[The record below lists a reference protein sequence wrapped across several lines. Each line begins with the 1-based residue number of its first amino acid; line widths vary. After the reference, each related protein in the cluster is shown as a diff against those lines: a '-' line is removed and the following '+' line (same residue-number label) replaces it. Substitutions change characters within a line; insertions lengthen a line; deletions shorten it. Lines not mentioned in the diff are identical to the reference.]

1 MDTAN
6 PQPPSSKTK
15 SPTKPFV
22 LRVKPEGAEKWKTLG
37 YLNMRTDQSG
47 GVATLFL
54 ADGTKLEK
62 VSIFPHEKKKADGDA
77 DGDAAE

>member
-1 MDTAN
+1 MDTAD
-6 PQPPSSKTK
+6 QQAPSSKTK

-22 LRVKPEGAEKWKTLG
+22 LKVKPEGAEKWKTLG
-37 YLNMRTDQSG
+37 YLNMRTDLSG

-62 VSIFPHEKKKADGDA
+62 VSIFTHEKKKGDGEA
-77 DGDAAE
+77 GE

>member
-22 LRVKPEGAEKWKTLG
+22 LKVKPEGAEKWKTLG

-54 ADGTKLEK
+54 ADGTKVEK
-62 VSIFPHEKKKADGDA
+62 VSIFPHEKKKAEGDGEA
-77 DGDAAE
+77 GE